1 MSSRLA
7 NEASPYLRDHAEN
20 PVDWYPWGEEALAKA
35 KTEDKPIF
43 LSIGYSA
50 CHWCHVMARESF
62 SDPKVAEILNENYV
76 SIKVDR
82 EERPDVDEV
91 YIEAV
96 RILTGSA
103 GWPLSVFLTPELKP
117 FYGGTYFPP
126 ESRQGLAAFNRVLL
140 SALHYFRTQRH
151 EIDEAGNR
159 IAVELNRLSSL
170 PGHDREMDETPL
182 LGFYKQRL
190 EVFDSEHGG
199 FGVAPKFPNPTDL
212 ALLLRM
218 SGRPGTGMDA
228 TNETDRVEPRMN
240 TDGHRLDSEP
250 KATTLHGCHKR
261 KTRNG
266 IGAAESDSFHP
277 ASCFRG
283 PQLPDSGGRPG
294 FDQARA
300 IVELTLHKMAAGGI
314 YDQLG
319 GGFHRYSTDTIWMV
333 PHFEKML
340 YDNALLSQT
349 YARAFQVTGEESYR
363 SVAEETLAWMERE
376 MLLPDGGFAAALD
389 ADTGSREGAYYT
401 WTEAQVT
408 QAVGPELAKLAYDFY
423 GVSTPGCFEGTNVLH
438 TAVPVEHIINA
449 HHISLDELWPKL
461 ADLRG
466 KLLAARNQ
474 RPALRRDEKVLADW
488 NGLALSAFARC
499 SRAFDSSHY
508 LDVARSLADFILAR
522 MVSGN
527 EVVHFLRPG
536 AASVPGQLP
545 DFGFVVQGLLDLYG
559 AGFDPKHLEPALSL
573 TDRMLEL
580 FFDQAGGFFTTRSTD
595 AGLLSRIKNGYDG
608 AMPSGNSVAVMNLL
622 RLARLCGRN
631 DYERAAAATI
641 RRFYKTMLSYPPAFS
656 VMLAGLDLLL
666 HPGTEVV
673 LFLPE
678 SSPESE
684 AMAALLA
691 SMPDDYRTTVV
702 VRASQ
707 PDELT
712 LRLIPLTHGR
722 TATDGKPTAFVC
734 RNQTCFP
741 PVHTAEEFAARLA

>member
-1 MSSRLA
+1 MPNRLA
-7 NEASPYLRDHAEN
+7 NEVSPYLRDHAEN

-35 KTEDKPIF
+35 RAEDKPIF

-62 SDPKVAEILNENYV
+62 SDPKVAEILNANYV

-126 ESRQGLAAFNRVLL
+126 EPRPGMAAFNRVLL
-140 SALHYFRTQRH
+140 SVLHYFRTQRH

-170 PGHDREMDETPL
+170 PGHDGEMDETPL

-212 ALLLRM
+212 ALLLRLSRLGAKDQG
-218 SGRPGTGMDA
+218 SGAGVGLLTP
-228 TNETDRVEPRMN
+228 NPSPQSPVP
-240 TDGHRLDSEP
+240 
-250 KATTLHGCHKR
+250 
-261 KTRNG
+261 
-266 IGAAESDSFHP
+266 
-277 ASCFRG
+277 FRY
-283 PQLPDSGGRPG
+283 
-294 FDQARA
+294 DQARA
-300 IVELTLHKMAAGGI
+300 IVELTLHKMAEGGI

-319 GGFHRYSTDTIWMV
+319 GGFHRYSTDTIWLV

-340 YDNALLSQT
+340 YDNALLAQT
-349 YARAFQVTGEESYR
+349 YARAFQATGEESYR
-363 SVAEETLAWMERE
+363 SVAEETLAWMKRE

-461 ADLRG
+461 TDIRS

-499 SRAFDSSHY
+499 SRVFGNSHY
-508 LDVARSLADFILAR
+508 LDVARSLADFIIAR

-527 EVVHFLRPG
+527 EVVHFVRPG
-536 AASVPGQLP
+536 TASVPGQLP

-608 AMPSGNSVAVMNLL
+608 ATPSGNSVAVMNLL

-678 SSPESE
+678 SSPESD
-684 AMAALLA
+684 AMAALLL
-691 SMPDDYRTTVV
+691 STPDDYRTTVV

-712 LRLIPLTHGR
+712 GRLIPLTHGR
-722 TATDGKPTAFVC
+722 NATDNKPTAFVC
-734 RNQTCFP
+734 RNQSCFP
-741 PVHTAEEFAARLA
+741 PAHTAEELAARLA

>member
-1 MSSRLA
+1 MPNRLA
-7 NEASPYLRDHAEN
+7 SEASPYLRDHAEN
-20 PVDWYPWGEEALAKA
+20 PVDWYPWGEEAMSKA
-35 KTEDKPIF
+35 RTEDKPIF

-62 SDPKVAEILNENYV
+62 SDPRIAEVLNANYV

-126 ESRQGLAAFNRVLL
+126 EPRQGLAAFNRVLL
-140 SALHYFRTQRH
+140 AALHYYRTQRH

-170 PGHDREMDETPL
+170 PGHDGEMGDTPMR
-182 LGFYKQRL
+182 GFYKQRL

-212 ALLLRM
+212 ALLLKL
-218 SGRPGTGMDA
+218 S
-228 TNETDRVEPRMN
+228 N
-240 TDGHRLDSEP
+240 
-250 KATTLHGCHKR
+250 
-261 KTRNG
+261 
-266 IGAAESDSFHP
+266 
-277 ASCFRG
+277 
-283 PQLPDSGGRPG
+283 RPG

-300 IVELTLHKMAAGGI
+300 IIELTLHKMAEGGI
-314 YDQLG
+314 CDQLG
-319 GGFHRYSTDTIWMV
+319 GGFHRYSTDTIWLV

-363 SVAEETLAWMERE
+363 TVAEETLAWMERE
-376 MLLPDGGFAAALD
+376 MLLPNGGYAAALD
-389 ADTGSREGAYYT
+389 ADTGGREGAYYT
-401 WTEAQVT
+401 WTETQVA
-408 QAVGPELAKLAYDFY
+408 QAVGPELTKLACDFY
-423 GVSTPGCFEGTNVLH
+423 GVSAPGNFDGTNVLH
-438 TAVPVEHIINA
+438 TAVPVEQIVHV
-449 HHISLDELWPKL
+449 HHLGLDELWPKL
-461 ADLRG
+461 EEIRS
-466 KLLAARNQ
+466 KLLVARKR
-474 RPALRRDEKVLADW
+474 RPALRRDDKVLADW
-488 NGLALSAFARC
+488 NGLALSGFARC
-499 SRAFDSSHY
+499 SATFGNSHY
-508 LDVARSLADFILAR
+508 LDVARSQAYFLLAKI
-522 MVSGN
+522 VSGN
-527 EVVHFLRPG
+527 EVAHFLRPG
-536 AASVPGQLP
+536 AASIPGQLP
-545 DFGFVVQGLLDLYG
+545 DFGFVVQGLLDLYD
-559 AGFDPKHLEPALSL
+559 ASFDARYIEPAVGL

-580 FFDQAGGFFTTRSTD
+580 FFDEEGGFFTTRSGD

-608 AMPSGNSVAVMNLL
+608 ATPSGNSVAVMNLL

-631 DYERAAAATI
+631 DYERAAAATL
-641 RRFYKTMLSYPPAFS
+641 RRFYKTMVNYPPAFS
-656 VMLAGLDLLL
+656 MMLAGLDLLL

-678 SSPESE
+678 SSTEAD

-691 SMPDDYRTTVV
+691 SAPDDYRTTVV

-707 PDELT
+707 PDELAR
-712 LRLIPLTHGR
+712 RLIPLTHGR
-722 TATDGKPTAFVC
+722 TATDKKPTAFVC

-741 PVHTAEEFAARLA
+741 PVHTAAEFAALLVSK